1 MNKNLKDHYRLHL
14 IYVCHI
20 RIFVIIQFYRIRFLK
35 GSIDNF
41 FGDYSIFAC
50 SHISVLHKNK
60 YKTNVYKKQ
69 HLRNIPIIPKLLDL
83 FLLPSHFYTPG
94 SYRHHYQQLISN
106 ISPLSRGIISHWVFH
121 PTFLYFLLLSVQF
134 IP

>member
-60 YKTNVYKKQ
+60 YKTKMDKNSIYE
-69 HLRNIPIIPKLLDL
+69 I
-83 FLLPSHFYTPG
+83 
-94 SYRHHYQQLISN
+94 YQ
-106 ISPLSRGIISHWVFH
+106 
-121 PTFLYFLLLSVQF
+121 
-134 IP
+134 